1 MSEKVSR
8 RVPIITGLLWVGVAV
23 AIMYFWPPPDES
35 LWYWVRAIVI
45 GLPMFFG
52 LDSLKRGFFA
62 SDEEIKTLMAGKLWP
77 PR

>member
-1 MSEKVSR
+1 
-8 RVPIITGLLWVGVAV
+8 
-23 AIMYFWPPPDES
+23 
-35 LWYWVRAIVI
+35 
-45 GLPMFFG
+45 MFFG